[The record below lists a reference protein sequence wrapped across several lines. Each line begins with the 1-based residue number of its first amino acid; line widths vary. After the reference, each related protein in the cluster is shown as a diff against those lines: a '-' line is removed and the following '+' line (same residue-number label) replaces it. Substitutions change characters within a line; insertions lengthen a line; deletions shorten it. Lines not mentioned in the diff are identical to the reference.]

1 MKLKAFAVAGL
12 AAAALGL
19 VAAPSASA
27 ASIDGGCSAKAH
39 LDNLGR
45 PTAESTCSGR
55 LPSGAA
61 HRAKITCDVV
71 MGSRETVVRST
82 YWGPWVGPGQ
92 TSSVR
97 CGFKSY
103 LASYSS
109 EVRGA

>member
-1 MKLKAFAVAGL
+1 MKFKAAVLVGVTAVGMAL
-12 AAAALGL
+12 AAAPA
-19 VAAPSASA
+19 ASA
-27 ASIDGGCSAKAH
+27 ASIDGGCSARAQ

-71 MGSRETVVRST
+71 TGSRESVVRST
-82 YWGPWVGPGQ
+82 YWGPWVSPGQ
-92 TSSVR
+92 TSSIR
-97 CGFKSY
+97 CGFKSF
-103 LASYSS
+103 LVGASS